1 MENYVEFMHVNPAV
15 PWHNMRGMR
24 NHIAHGYF
32 DIELDLVWDTVQ
44 KALPELLNHLDFIR
58 PEDPN

>member
-1 MENYVEFMHVNPAV
+1 
-15 PWHNMRGMR
+15 MRGMR